1 MTLRAPWAIS
11 IAELN
16 GYLELAGVEP
26 FPREGAASDLD
37 TATRVALAQA
47 LSESVRRARAIAPPV
62 KQWLAASH
70 SLVMGDDGSAAA
82 RQRQDDFWRSLTRIV
97 SGCYA
102 RILVGDLSAFP
113 FFVELLEHQ
122 PAGHLVEMA
131 TDVICRYVDPLREL
145 DAPRLIQRAQEWFH
159 AGQVAET

>member
-1 MTLRAPWAIS
+1 MILDAPWGIP
-11 IAELN
+11 ITELN

-26 FPREGAASDLD
+26 VNRDGLAHALD
-37 TATRVALAQA
+37 AATRAALAQA
-47 LSESVRRARAIAPPV
+47 LRDSVLRVRAMAPPV
-62 KQWLAASH
+62 EQWLAASY
-70 SLVMGDDGSAAA
+70 SLVMDDDGSAVA
-82 RQRQDDFWRSLTRIV
+82 RQREDDFWRNLTCIV
-97 SGCYA
+97 NGCYA
-102 RILVGDLSAFP
+102 RVLLGDLSAFP

-131 TDVICRYVDPLREL
+131 SDVVCHYVDPAREL